1 MDSYIGNVNILK
13 EIPPVSYDIKTLKSV
28 IFFFF
33 FLDLWTDWHY
43 FQFLRVQTI
52 FQNDNSIKLI
62 AIIGINS
69 SNNIYLMTLRLIY
82 PRAIEK

>member
-1 MDSYIGNVNILK
+1 MDPYIVRANIPKKIL
-13 EIPPVSYDIKTLKSV
+13 PASYDTEVS
-28 IFFFF
+28 IFF
-33 FLDLWTDWHY
+33 LNLLTDWYY
-43 FQFLRVQTI
+43 FQFLRVQAI

-69 SNNIYLMTLRLIY
+69 SNNIYLMTSRLIY

>member
-1 MDSYIGNVNILK
+1 MDPYIGNVNILK

-28 IFFFF
+28 IFFF